1 MCAAKAEAA
10 LDDRAS
16 HFADENKQMA
26 TVPVADND
34 VVDVNVGGTIVSTK
48 RSTLTQ
54 VGHCIT

>member
-10 LDDRAS
+10 LDDRAN

-34 VVDVNVGGTIVSTK
+34 VVDINVGGTIVSTK
-48 RSTLTQ
+48 RSSLTQ